1 VVLAIASAV
10 VGVACVIYVIVTR
23 TVLTPLESLT
33 AATQRVRAGDLDAAV
48 PVVTA
53 DDLGTLTASFNQMLS
68 GLREREALQ
77 TRNERLASELRDS
90 LARLAAASDEARRQV
105 ERDLHDGAQQRLV
118 LLKLKLA
125 MLERDPSNEELL
137 AELRGDLDAA
147 LAELRDL
154 AHGIYPAVLESD
166 GLHAALADGAAR
178 ASISTRVE
186 CDGVGRYPR
195 EVEAAVYFCCLEA
208 LQNAAKH
215 AGEGATAAV
224 RLRGRAGELRFEVTD
239 DGRGCDVGAALRSGG
254 MQNMSDRVGA
264 LGGTLR
270 IESEPGK
277 GTTVTGTI
285 PVGAGST

>member
-1 VVLAIASAV
+1 V